1 MNRLN
6 FDGFLSRT
14 RPADT
19 AHGHAR
25 ARAVQMIHHRPPK
38 LRLAMAER
46 CVRSRPSGGARMKD
60 WLVPPVLF
68 PIFLI
73 VLIVGYA
80 ILRTP
85 T

>member
-1 MNRLN
+1 MLEV
-6 FDGFLSRT
+6 RT
-14 RPADT
+14 
-19 AHGHAR
+19 
-25 ARAVQMIHHRPPK
+25 
-38 LRLAMAER
+38 
-46 CVRSRPSGGARMKD
+46 MKD

-68 PIFLI
+68 PLFLV